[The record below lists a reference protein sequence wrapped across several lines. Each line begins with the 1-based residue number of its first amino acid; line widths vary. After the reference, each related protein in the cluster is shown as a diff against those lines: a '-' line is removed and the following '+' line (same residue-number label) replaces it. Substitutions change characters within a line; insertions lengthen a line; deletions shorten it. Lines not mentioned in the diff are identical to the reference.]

1 MTALTSVKDA
11 RESQHKKRKIGRV
24 EKKDSNEKTTKRRF
38 FLKRK
43 ASGKKGKKKS
53 NTTQQKRG
61 PSSNTTQKT
70 GTTNPQGIS
79 LLSQHFLFIILPEKK
94 ANQKR
99 KKKISRKIVVE
110 EESEELE
117 ELEEEKTITGKLII
131 NHFALSHN
139 LFKVEEF
146 EEWDEYKL
154 CDWLKNN
161 VKRFKE
167 KHAIIIRDQEIGG
180 DSIILAL
187 KRGKNLE
194 EWLIGAG
201 IPDGTSL
208 AIVEAIES
216 KGLHPS

>member
-24 EKKDSNEKTTKRRF
+24 EKKDSNEKTTRRRF

-94 ANQKR
+94 NKQKR
-99 KKKISRKIVVE
+99 KKKIPRKIVVE

-131 NHFALSHN
+131 NHLALSHN

-146 EEWDEYKL
+146 EKLGIDEL
-154 CDWLKNN
+154 CNWLKTEANITEDDVEFVRKARVRGSN
-161 VKRFKE
+161 
-167 KHAIIIRDQEIGG
+167 IIDLLTDGR
-180 DSIILAL
+180 
-187 KRGKNLE
+187 NLE
-194 EWLIGAG
+194 EWLKGAK
-201 IPDGTSL
+201 IPPGTSL
-208 AIVEAIES
+208 AIVKAIKS
-216 KGLHPS
+216 KDLHPS